1 MQDDLL
7 SLLLFIVSLILLST
21 LLRGSSMGYKLS
33 SGLVVNHLLY
43 MDDLKLYGRNY
54 REIEF
59 RQHFLSFLATPNV
72 LMWVLKGI
80 KSITQK
86 ELAYPLVND
95 T

>member
-1 MQDDLL
+1 
-7 SLLLFIVSLILLST
+7 
-21 LLRGSSMGYKLS
+21 MGYKLS

-59 RQHFLSFLATPNV
+59 HQHFLSFLTTPNV
-72 LMWVLKGI
+72 LVWVLKGI

-86 ELAYPLVND
+86 ELAYLLVND
-95 T
+95 TESIS